1 MIVLAPPVKFITEVD
16 DEFKGHMTMASCNR
30 TCYPYVWF
38 AHDGWWFKAFDECFG
53 PYEHPEEAR
62 HNLQLLQHLSRQLQ
76 EALHPRR
83 RLS

>member
-1 MIVLAPPVKFITEVD
+1 
-16 DEFKGHMTMASCNR
+16 MANRER

-62 HNLQLLQHLSRQLQ
+62 HNLRLLQHLSRQLQ

-83 RLS
+83 RRS